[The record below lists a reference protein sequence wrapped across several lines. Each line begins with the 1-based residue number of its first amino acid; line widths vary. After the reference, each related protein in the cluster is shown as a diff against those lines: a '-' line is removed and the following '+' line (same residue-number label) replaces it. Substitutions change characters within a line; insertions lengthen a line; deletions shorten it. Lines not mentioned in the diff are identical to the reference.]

1 MNKCIVFVL
10 VSIITLGQH
19 LIFASPAQPAT
30 TTFTTQHRK
39 SIVGLPKKEW
49 YEHATIYQIYP
60 RSFMDSNADGIGDL
74 NGITSKL
81 DHLSDIGV
89 NAIWMSPMFESPQ
102 KDFGYDVSDFY
113 AVHHEYGTMAD
124 FEAFMT
130 KANKLGLNV
139 LLDFVPNHSSDEHEW
154 FRNSVRRESGFED
167 FYVWHNGTVDQ
178 SGKPRTPNNWASFS
192 YFKWYYCMSCI
203 FWYLFTMCMFVWA
216 CLKISQT

>member
-1 MNKCIVFVL
+1 MNKCIFLIL
-10 VSIITLGQH
+10 VSLTLYQH
-19 LIFASPAQPAT
+19 VIFATPAEPAAAT
-30 TTFTTQHRK
+30 AQHRK
-39 SIVGLPKKEW
+39 SMVDLPKKEW

-154 FRNSVRRESGFED
+154 FRKSVRRESGFED
-167 FYVWHNGTVDQ
+167 YYVWHNGTVDQ
-178 SGKPRTPNNWASFS
+178 SGKPRPPNNWVSFT
-192 YFKWYYCMSCI
+192 F
-203 FWYLFTMCMFVWA
+203 FW
-216 CLKISQT
+216 